1 MNKPQAVSMLLVICA
16 LLSPVLAQNANRK
29 PRHSPEHNAMIK
41 KCKDDYAA
49 AEKAAWNLKGKEH
62 KDALAAAKQQ
72 KKECIYS
79 APK

>member
-1 MNKPQAVSMLLVICA
+1 
-16 LLSPVLAQNANRK
+16 
-29 PRHSPEHNAMIK
+29 MIK